1 MQLKPREE
9 EILQSI
15 DRRRIPAHLAII
27 MDGNGRWA
35 RERGLPRSA
44 GHRQGVETVRET
56 VRFSNF
62 LGIGA
67 LTLFAFS
74 TENWRRPA
82 EEINFLM
89 SLPEQYLQSELPDL
103 VKNNVK
109 IRLLGDPEGLPQ
121 QVREV
126 IDEGLAATANNSG
139 MSLNFALNYGAR
151 AEIIRAVKALIEDLS
166 ANRTAPSIDEAT
178 FSAALYTAGLPDPDL
193 LIRTGGE
200 YRISNFLLWQ
210 AAYSELWFTPVYW
223 PDFNREHLLRALSD
237 FQQRERRYGRIFKKL
252 R

>member
-9 EILQSI
+9 EIFQTI
-15 DRRRIPAHLAII
+15 DRHRIPAHLAII

-62 LGIGA
+62 LGIRA

-82 EEINFLM
+82 DEINFLM

-103 VKNNVK
+103 VKNNIR

-126 IDEGLAATANNSG
+126 IDEGLTATENNSG
-139 MSLNFALNYGAR
+139 MSLNFALNYG
-151 AEIIRAVKALIEDLS
+151 
-166 ANRTAPSIDEAT
+166 
-178 FSAALYTAGLPDPDL
+178 
-193 LIRTGGE
+193 
-200 YRISNFLLWQ
+200 
-210 AAYSELWFTPVYW
+210 
-223 PDFNREHLLRALSD
+223 
-237 FQQRERRYGRIFKKL
+237 
-252 R
+252 